1 MLPGPSKAGLRAR
14 WVTTLERHRVVALG
28 ALMILIAVSALLS
41 ADFSPYKLRPV
52 KTFYVVAYKWGYVF
66 YDSQFNEIPYMSVN
80 RGDEVEIYLIPASQ
94 IIRDPLLSA
103 RMNSYVEYENRTR
116 WHGIGPLPP
125 NDPRITEEIVASHN
139 LPDHSMFIEGY
150 NVVVFTCDECVK
162 TGGEGEHRVR
172 YSIRQVLEEA
182 RASVGYVR
190 FVADK
195 TGSFDVYCTV
205 YCGFGHPYQTVKG
218 AFIVR

>member
-1 MLPGPSKAGLRAR
+1 M
-14 WVTTLERHRVVALG
+14 ERYRLAALG
-28 ALMILIAVSALLS
+28 ALAILIVVSALLS

-66 YDSQFNEIPYMSVN
+66 YDSQFNEIPYMAVN

-94 IIRDPLLSA
+94 IIRDPILSV
-103 RMNSYVEYENRTR
+103 RMNAYVEYENRTR
-116 WHGIGPLPP
+116 WSGIGPLPP
-125 NDPRITEEIVASHN
+125 NDPRITEEIVASHD

-150 NVVVFTCDECVK
+150 NVVVITCDECAK
-162 TGGEGEHRVR
+162 SREGETHKVR

-195 TGSFDVYCTV
+195 QGSFDVYCTI
-205 YCGFGHPYQTVKG
+205 YCGFGHQYQRVRG
-218 AFIVR
+218 AFVVK